1 MALDRWLGVS
11 EPQLSYLENS
21 EDDGTQVRES
31 CERPTRKA
39 DVWGVHSTRCFWRV
53 GMMLAE
59 MGTVILASLH
69 VKIWKFSKL
78 GCDAREFTMLR
89 MLQAEVRP

>member
-1 MALDRWLGVS
+1 MALDRWLDVS

-31 CERPTRKA
+31 CERPTWKA
-39 DVWGVHSTRCFWRV
+39 DAWRVHSTRCFWHM

-59 MGTVILASLH
+59 MGMVILASLH
-69 VKIWKFSKL
+69 DKIWKFSKL
-78 GCDAREFTMLR
+78 GCDAREFAMLG